1 VLHRSRLVCV
11 WMLTEQTLNVTQSR
25 LFTECCIYYI
35 IYCLI
40 YCIYIN
46 ILYQYYCYVL
56 WKTVRMCRHSADP
69 DTTYDHASKTTVEGH
84 VVGLLDRDQRTA
96 LTRRKFDDMR
106 AVLVSQP
113 PSHPCSCSRTMHWR
127 HPESQVSRAKCQP
140 KSCYEI
146 KWHLRRTI
154 HSK

>member
-1 VLHRSRLVCV
+1 VCGFWANRHWTWRNSDIARSAVFI
-11 WMLTEQTLNVTQSR
+11 TN
-25 LFTECCIYYI
+25 LFINLLY
-35 IYCLI
+35 L
-40 YCIYIN
+40 YIN

-56 WKTVRMCRHSADP
+56 WKTITMCRHSADP

-96 LTRRKFDDMR
+96 LSRRKFDDMR

-113 PSHPCSCSRTMHWR
+113 PSHLCSCSRTMHWR
-127 HPESQVSRAKCQP
+127 HPQSQVSRAKSQP
-140 KSCYEI
+140 KCSYEI